1 MRTSSLDHRVQGCRV
16 FGDLAIHAEEEVSLA
31 ANRRVAGDGLH
42 AMLEGQKIGLLG
54 IPACDQIASLQCR
67 SSEKAALYFGE
78 RVEVI
83 HNYAEIHWVD
93 LVARDRGDDS
103 IQETSMSR
111 AVPVEE
117 EPSFGQ
123 KFRRVKLLQRDAKC
137 T

>member
-1 MRTSSLDHRVQGCRV
+1 MRTSSLDHRVQGCRILRNRAV
-16 FGDLAIHAEEEVSLA
+16 HTEIEMRLA
-31 ANRRVAGDGLH
+31 ADRGVASDGLH
-42 AMLEGQKIGLLG
+42 AMLKGEKIGLAGVTARDQL
-54 IPACDQIASLQCR
+54 ACLQCC
-67 SSEKAALYFGE
+67 SSEKAALLFRK

-83 HNYAEIHWVD
+83 HNNAKTHRVD

-103 IQETSMSR
+103 IQKTLMSR

-117 EPSFGQ
+117 EPSLGQ